1 MMDRWEK
8 DRKEERL
15 QAGREEGDEENVE
28 TDTSINN
35 YTTVSEVKRRGG
47 EEVQENENSTNFN
60 NTNEKSVKVE

>member
-1 MMDRWEK
+1 MDRWEK

-35 YTTVSEVKRRGG
+35 HTTVSEVKRRGG
-47 EEVQENENSTNFN
+47 EEVQENENSANFN